1 MRPGLYIQVPFCTSR
16 CDYCAFA
23 TWSDRFD
30 FIDEYVE
37 ALCSEIASRGAEMG
51 NPSFGTVYL
60 GGGTPSLL
68 SLSQLERILAPVVG
82 EATEVTIEANP
93 ESLPQDPATYRE
105 VGINRVSLGVQSLS
119 DKELALLGRHHRA
132 AEAESA
138 IARLRDAGLRF
149 STDFIF
155 GVGGGEPARMLE
167 EIEGLV
173 SVDAQPGH
181 ISAYGLIVEPGTPLS
196 ERPELF
202 PDEDRAVDF
211 YLALDRLLSRAGL
224 GCYEISNFSRPG
236 ERSEHNWAY
245 WMQGEYLGVGP
256 SAHSFVSGVRSW
268 NVRDSY
274 RWARALTARGEATAG
289 SERLNERQLVF
300 EGLSLALRTSIG
312 VPKAALDL
320 EAIPEG
326 LYSLT
331 GDGRVVLTVE
341 GRLVHSAVSLLLEED
356 SVSLDELRRH
366 QELGRTLDA
375 A

>member
-1 MRPGLYIQVPFCTSR
+1 MRPGLYIHVPFCTSR

-30 FIDEYVE
+30 FMDEYVD
-37 ALCSEIASRGAEMG
+37 ALCAEIASRSQEMG
-51 NPSFGTVYL
+51 GPSFGTVYL

-82 EATEVTIEANP
+82 EAGEVTIEANP
-93 ESLPQDPATYRE
+93 ESLAADPSAYRE

-119 DKELALLGRHHRA
+119 DRELALLGRHHRA
-132 AEAESA
+132 AEAEDA
-138 IARLRDAGLRF
+138 IGRLRQAGLRF

-155 GVGGGEPARMLE
+155 GVGGGDPGRMLE
-167 EIEGLV
+167 EMEGLV
-173 SVDAQPGH
+173 TADAQPGH

-196 ERPELF
+196 EHPELF
-202 PDEDRAVDF
+202 PDEDGAVDF
-211 YLALDRLLSRAGL
+211 YLSLDRLLSGAGFE
-224 GCYEISNFSRPG
+224 CYEISNFARPG
-236 ERSEHNWAY
+236 QRSAHNWSY

-274 RWARALTARGEATAG
+274 RWAKALSARGEATAG
-289 SERLNERQLVF
+289 SERLSGSRLVF
-300 EGLSLALRTSIG
+300 EGLSLALRTDLG
-312 VPKAALDL
+312 VPAVALEL

-326 LYSLT
+326 LYRLT
-331 GDGRVVLTVE
+331 DDGRAVLTVE
-341 GRLVHSAVSLLLEED
+341 GRLVHSAISLLLQEEA
-356 SVSLDELRRH
+356 VSPEELRDH
-366 QELGRTLDA
+366 QAHGSALDA

>member
-1 MRPGLYIQVPFCTSR
+1 MRPGLYIHVPFCTSR

-30 FIDEYVE
+30 FMDEYVD
-37 ALCSEIASRGAEMG
+37 ALCAEIASRSAEMG
-51 NPSFGTVYL
+51 NPGFETVYL

-68 SLSQLERILAPVVG
+68 SFAQLERILAPVVG
-82 EATEVTIEANP
+82 DAAEVTIEANP
-93 ESLPQDPATYRE
+93 ESLAPDPMRYSE

-119 DKELALLGRHHRA
+119 DRELALLGRHHRA

-138 IARLRDAGLRF
+138 IARLRDARLRF

-155 GVGGGEPARMLE
+155 GVGGGEPERMLE

-173 SVDAQPGH
+173 TAGAQPGH
-181 ISAYGLIVEPGTPLS
+181 ISAYGLIVEPGTPFA
-196 ERPELF
+196 ERPEFF

-211 YLALDRLLSRAGL
+211 YLGLDGVLSRAGL
-224 GCYEISNFSRPG
+224 ECYEVSNFARPG
-236 ERSEHNWAY
+236 ERSAHNWAY

-256 SAHSFVSGVRSW
+256 SAHSFLHGVRSW

-274 RWARALTARGEATAG
+274 RWAKALAARGDATAG
-289 SERLNERQLVF
+289 SEHLSERQLLF
-300 EGLSLALRTSIG
+300 EGLSLALRTSLG
-312 VPKAALDL
+312 VPEAALDL
-320 EAIPEG
+320 EAIPQG
-326 LYSLT
+326 LYSRT
-331 GDGRVVLTVE
+331 GDGRVVLTVQ

-356 SVSLDELRRH
+356 TVSLEELRRH
-366 QELGRTLDA
+366 QSAGGDSDA